1 MGFIDTI
8 IGLLQDPRSFVA
20 AQIAAGPLA
29 AYGFVFLIIFVETGV
44 VFFPFLPGDSL
55 LFVSGFFAQ
64 GGGFEIV
71 PLLLT
76 VWVAAILG
84 DQCNFMIGRFL
95 GKRIVDSGKVKAMT
109 PERMEKSEAFLEK
122 WGNLAIFLGRFLPFI
137 RTFVP
142 FLAGMGGMRWRH
154 FLAFNVIGGVC
165 WSSLFVLLGYFFGGI
180 PFVQEHFEMLV
191 VGIIG
196 VSVLPIAIGAVKSA
210 ISSRRAVTGPAG
222 QNDSP
227 SGNRHDDE
235 MRDGTEADANEA
247 EIAGES
253 DSPRGDRH
261 TDSEHSGPA
270 NDDGGRSPK
279 AFRKPPRRKGMR
291 GVMALMLM
299 AVLLALAAPSVSEAD
314 DLVDE
319 LMGVQAERSAVSVSL
334 EEKEA
339 ETSDTERKL
348 NDLSRRID
356 EIEKDIRVDRAS
368 LAEQMRAAYKTGQ
381 VSGWDAVLSAD
392 SVEGMLDAA
401 EYSSRIRS
409 QNLANIESVTDS
421 TQELHELRDEADSLY
436 GMQAS
441 QRDELRG
448 RLGELDSRIGEMSA
462 QVEVRMRLDR
472 IAIARKAVSL
482 AGTAS
487 PEPYIPGGEFEVP
500 TDPRLENYRNEKERV
515 YPGDPW
521 WASCCRVAAT
531 AIKASGV
538 DEDWPLGAPADM
550 YAYAANATD
559 KWKMVGTWG
568 MGDSADVL
576 EPGDVLITTGNHIKI
591 FVGNDL
597 VREKFRD
604 SDANMYSGS
613 AGQHQPWCYEESSS
627 YDYREYGIFR
637 YVGLDA

>member
-1 MGFIDTI
+1 MLTVGFIDTI
-8 IGLLQDPRSFVA
+8 IKLLHDPRSFVA

-64 GGGFEIV
+64 GGGFGIV
-71 PLLLT
+71 PLLAT
-76 VWVAAILG
+76 AWVAAILG

-95 GKRIVDSGKVKAMT
+95 GARIVASGKVRAMT
-109 PERMEKSEAFLEK
+109 PERLEKSGAFLDR
-122 WGNLAIFLGRFLPFI
+122 WGSLAIFLGRFFPFI

-154 FLAFNVIGGVC
+154 FLAFNVLGGVC
-165 WSSLFVLLGYFFGGI
+165 WSSLFVVLGYLFGGI

-191 VGIIG
+191 IGIIG
-196 VSVLPIAIGAVKSA
+196 ISMVPVLAGTVRSA
-210 ISSRRAVTGPAG
+210 LAKRR
-222 QNDSP
+222 SP
-227 SGNRHDDE
+227 SVASPSPEEGTDVVVAADDLAFEMARTSGAKGTDGRRH
-235 MRDGTEADANEA
+235 G
-247 EIAGES
+247 S
-253 DSPRGDRH
+253 DSTVSRQASGDDDPRPR
-261 TDSEHSGPA
+261 
-270 NDDGGRSPK
+270 N
-279 AFRKPPRRKGMR
+279 PRRRGRLGK
-291 GVMALMLM
+291 GVMAL
-299 AVLLALAAPSVSEAD
+299 VLTVVMVALAVAVTSPGLARAD

-319 LMGVQAERSAVSVSL
+319 LMEVQGERSAVSVSL

-339 ETSDTERKL
+339 EASDTETRL
-348 NDLSRRID
+348 NDLSQRID

-368 LAEQMRAAYKTGQ
+368 LAEQMKAAYKSGQ

-392 SVEGMLDAA
+392 SVAGMLDAA

-421 TQELHELRDEADSLY
+421 TKELHDLRDEAATLY
-436 GMQAS
+436 AEQS
-441 QRDELRG
+441 SDRDGLRE

-462 QVEVRMRLDR
+462 QAEIRMRIDR
-472 IAIARKAVSL
+472 LAIARKAVSL

-500 TDPRLENYRNEKERV
+500 TDPRLANYLNEKERV

-550 YAYAANATD
+550 YAYAASATD
-559 KWKMVGTWG
+559 KWEMVGTWNV
-568 MGDSADVL
+568 GDSADVL
-576 EPGDVLITTGNHIKI
+576 EPGDVLITMGNHIKI

-597 VREKFRD
+597 VREKFPD

-613 AGQHQPWCYEESSS
+613 AGQHQPWCYDESTS
-627 YDYREYGIFR
+627 YDYRTYGIFR
-637 YVGLDA
+637 YVGLDS